1 MTFRHESTSGVLHR
15 PARGAAHD
23 INPFEE
29 MASRFDQAA
38 RLLKLDPGLCKVLR
52 EPIKEIKVAIPIIMD
67 DGRIELFIGY
77 RVHHNVARGP
87 AKGGIRFDPH
97 VSLDEVRA
105 LASWMT
111 WKCAVMN
118 IPFGGG
124 KGGVICDPLKLSRGE
139 LERIT
144 RRYTAELMDVFGP
157 EKDVPAPDVGTDSQT
172 MAWIMDTYSMHMRH
186 TVTSIVTG
194 KPVTIG
200 GSRGRVEATGRGVMI
215 AGREAGKAHGVPL
228 KDARVAVQ
236 GFGNV
241 GSISAKMFF
250 LQGAK
255 IIAVSD
261 INGAIQNKKGL
272 DVPALLEHVAKK
284 KTVVGFPGSIPLDSD
299 DLLTIDCDILVPAAL
314 ENQITAENAK
324 DIKAKIIIE
333 GANGPTTHDADE
345 ILQKKGVVVI
355 PDILANGG
363 GVTVSYFEW
372 VQDRMGFFW
381 REQEVNERLEEMMV
395 QSFADVRDMAAAHKV
410 SYRIAAY
417 MVAIQ
422 RVAHDMQVRGLYA

>member
-1 MTFRHESTSGVLHR
+1 MKENSVTFRHESTSGVLHH
-15 PARGAAHD
+15 PARGSGHN

-52 EPIKEIKVAIPIIMD
+52 EPIKEVKVAIPVTMD

-77 RVHHNVARGP
+77 RVHHNIAR
-87 AKGGIRFDPH
+87 
-97 VSLDEVRA
+97 
-105 LASWMT
+105 
-111 WKCAVMN
+111 
-118 IPFGGG
+118 
-124 KGGVICDPLKLSRGE
+124 
-139 LERIT
+139 
-144 RRYTAELMDVFGP
+144 GP

-194 KPVTIG
+194 KPITIG
-200 GSRGRVEATGRGVMI
+200 GSRGRLEATGRGVMI

-250 LQGAK
+250 LQRAK

-261 INGAIQNKKGL
+261 VNGAIQNKKGL
-272 DVPALLEHVAKK
+272 DVPALLEFVAKK
-284 KTVVGFPGSIPLDSD
+284 KTIVGSPGSIPLDAD

-324 DIKAKIIIE
+324 DIKAKIILE

-345 ILQKKGVVVI
+345 ILEKKGVIVI

-395 QSFADVRDMAAAHKV
+395 QSFGDVRDMAAAHKV

-422 RVAHDMQVRGLYA
+422 RVAHAMQVRGLYA